1 MYIYIKASYVA
12 NVIPDIPN
20 ENECEVLWVKINP
33 CRLPR
38 GFSTLVAA
46 ALYHPPTANKTDML
60 EYLQSSTELLE
71 TRYPNCGLILAG
83 DFNKLPIRH
92 ITHQFQLRQIVNFNT
107 RGTSKLDL
115 ILTNLSNFYE
125 EPLSTPP
132 LGLSDHLTVVAFSK
146 EQIRGNQSKETI
158 INVRDKRPSSIRRL
172 GRFLCEVPLIQTSLV
187 IKT

>member
-1 MYIYIKASYVA
+1 
-12 NVIPDIPN
+12 
-20 ENECEVLWVKINP
+20 
-33 CRLPR
+33 
-38 GFSTLVAA
+38 
-46 ALYHPPTANKTDML
+46 
-60 EYLQSSTELLE
+60 LE
-71 TRYPNCGLILAG
+71 TRYPNCSLILAG

-146 EQIRGNQSKETI
+146 GQIRGNQSKETI